1 MLKNYM
7 IYYWVSII
15 IIIIIL
21 QMKKKRMDKNY
32 DPKKLYIKGQRFI
45 KSKKENKENSKLQ
58 PEE

>member
-1 MLKNYM
+1 
-7 IYYWVSII
+7 
-15 IIIIIL
+15 
-21 QMKKKRMDKNY
+21 MKKKRMDKKY